1 MRTNLIV
8 VLKSYLLP
16 SVLASLFF
24 IPLPA
29 FAQGPDLSAAK
40 VCAVNAPQSIL
51 CTITITNIGNN
62 ASVSPMSL
70 TDNVTASTSVNFT
83 GGGGSL
89 PASCTPGAQVIN
101 NVPINCG
108 IATSL
113 APGAS
118 GTVLFSFTM
127 PTGGQFT
134 NCVSVTQAQNPMT
147 PADPNTS
154 NNTNI
159 CTTITVAPPAPATG
173 SITIIKDAQPN
184 DAQNFTFTSN
194 QASIAPFPLDDDS
207 DNTLADRRTFT
218 GLPAGSY
225 TFTETQVTGW
235 TLSSISCTTTS
246 NATTSTSIVS
256 AMASITLT
264 AGSDVTCTFVNT
276 KAATGSL
283 TIIKDSQP
291 DNAQVFTF
299 TASGAGLSNF
309 TLDDDGNT
317 TNAFSNS
324 VTFNN
329 LAAGIALTVTE
340 DAITGWSVPSLQ
352 CIPTVP
358 GLTTV
363 FTDQANRTFTVNLEA
378 GAHVTCTFINVFTAP
393 TTGSITIIKDTQPND
408 AQNFTFTSNQA
419 GIAPFPLDD
428 DSDNTLADRRT
439 FTGLPA
445 GSYTFTETQ
454 ISGWTLSSIACTATA
469 SATTSTSIVTAM
481 ASITLT
487 AGSNVTCTFSNIMS
501 PPAPT
506 AKICG
511 VKFNDLNGNGLQDA
525 GELGLANWQISLGNA
540 AMPPVTTG
548 SKGEYCISGLPAGTY
563 TVGEI
568 LQAPWLQTFPVA
580 PGTHTLTLSAGQQ
593 LNGINFGNTTPSG
606 VCNSLSGSSYVL
618 LGNGS
623 FETAPLVTPGTF
635 SFVDQAL
642 MPSWDTTAAD
652 GLMEVWSNGYGSIPA
667 YSGNHF
673 LELNAKVGATVYQ
686 SFTAVPGST
695 VTISFAHRGRA
706 GFPNQMSVSLGAVG
720 SLPATL
726 GTYTASTSAWT
737 LNSISYTFPN
747 NGQTAY
753 QIGFVAGDT
762 GAGGNFLD
770 DIQMIDVA
778 CLDAVVTDSST
789 LGKPKVFTYVEST
802 YPHLFKGSGTPG
814 QTGPYTYRFYA
825 QTNNYLAID
834 DMGSIFMLGGFTD
847 NVVTT
852 LGTIAS
858 FTDLIRDFYA
868 GPVANSRLFDFAAGN
883 FPDIFSGIPVAGTLD
898 QYDYRFYPQSGN
910 YLAIDNAG
918 MLYILGP
925 YSNNTLLRIGEVGS
939 LKTAITTW
947 EAGR

>member
-1 MRTNLIV
+1 MRVHLITI
-8 VLKSYLLP
+8 LTSRLLP
-16 SVLASLFF
+16 AVLAGLFF
-24 IPLPA
+24 VPLPA
-29 FAQGPDLSAAK
+29 YAQGPDLSAAK
-40 VCAVNAPQSIL
+40 VCTENAPQSIL

-70 TDNVTASTSVNFT
+70 TDNVTGSSNVNLT

-89 PASCTPGAQVIN
+89 PTSCTPGAQLIN
-101 NVPINCG
+101 NVPINCN

-127 PTGGQFT
+127 PAGGQFT

-147 PADPNTS
+147 PADPDAS

-159 CTTITVAPPAPATG
+159 CTTINVAAPAPVTG

-207 DNTLADRRTFT
+207 DGTLADRRTFA
-218 GLPAGSY
+218 GLPTGSY
-225 TFTETQVTGW
+225 TFTETQVSGW

-246 NATTSTSIVS
+246 NATTSTNIVS

-276 KAATGSL
+276 KVVTGSL
-283 TIIKDSQP
+283 TIIKNSQP
-291 DNAQVFTF
+291 DNTQAFNFT
-299 TASGAGLSNF
+299 TSGAGLSNF

-317 TNAFSNS
+317 TNALSNS

-340 DAITGWSVPSLQ
+340 DAITGWTVPSLQ
-352 CIPTVP
+352 CIPAVP

-378 GAHVTCTFINVFTAP
+378 GANVTCTFNNVFTAP
-393 TTGSITIIKDTQPND
+393 
-408 AQNFTFTSNQA
+408 
-419 GIAPFPLDD
+419 AP
-428 DSDNTLADRRT
+428 S
-439 FTGLPA
+439 
-445 GSYTFTETQ
+445 
-454 ISGWTLSSIACTATA
+454 
-469 SATTSTSIVTAM
+469 
-481 ASITLT
+481 
-487 AGSNVTCTFSNIMS
+487 
-501 PPAPT
+501 

-511 VKFNDLNGNGLQDA
+511 VKFNDLNGNGVQDA

-548 SKGEYCISGLPAGTY
+548 SKGEYCMSGLPAGTY

-580 PGTHTLTLSAGQQ
+580 PGTHTVTLSAGQQ
-593 LNGINFGNTTPSG
+593 LNGINFGNTIPSG
-606 VCNSLSGSSYVL
+606 ACNSLSGSSYVL

-623 FETAPLVTPGTF
+623 FETAPLVNPGTF
-635 SFVDQAL
+635 SFFDQAL
-642 MPSWDTTAAD
+642 VPSWDTTAAD
-652 GLMEVWSNGYGSIPA
+652 GLMEVWSSGFGGIPA

-686 SFTAVPGST
+686 NFTAIPGST
-695 VTISFAHRGRA
+695 VTITFAHRGRA

-753 QIGFVAGDT
+753 QIGFVANDT

-770 DIQMIDVA
+770 DIKMIDVA
-778 CLDAVVTDSST
+778 CLDAVVIDSGT
-789 LGKPKVFTYVEST
+789 LGKPKVFTFVEST
-802 YPHLFKGSGTPG
+802 YPHLFKGSGTSG
-814 QTGPYTYRFYA
+814 QSGPYTYRFYA

-834 DMGSIFMLGGFTD
+834 DMGGIFMLGGFTD

-858 FTDLIRDFYA
+858 FTDLIRNFYA
-868 GPVANSRLFDFAAGN
+868 GPIANSRVFDFAAGN
-883 FPDIFSGIPVAGTLD
+883 FPAVFAGLPVAGTLD
-898 QYDYRFYPQSGN
+898 QYEYRFYPQSGN

-939 LKTAITTW
+939 LKAAITTW